1 MPDRIVP
8 LLLGLSVFV
17 SLSVA
22 LPAPSLQQMPKIRT
36 VFGRI
41 GEILPAGAPSESQ
54 IAETPFNTLVNY
66 EEQLNDWNGG
76 GEQPPASYFLFPEV
90 KRQINSKRGS
100 LGPRPL
106 STVPFDV
113 FLCLSCYQQV
123 VQYNN
128 SVQKLWNRT
137 EQTLAGLLEAEHP
150 SPAFERLLD
159 VRLPKSKSKRRPAA
173 GQKLDKADFDTTM
186 A

>member
-1 MPDRIVP
+1 MKAIVP
-8 LLLGLSVFV
+8 
-17 SLSVA
+17 
-22 LPAPSLQQMPKIRT
+22 PK
-36 VFGRI
+36 F
-41 GEILPAGAPSESQ
+41 ENYP
-54 IAETPFNTLVNY
+54 VNQAQFSAY
-66 EEQLNDWNGG
+66 GKAM
-76 GEQPPASYFLFPEV
+76 PPASHY
-90 KRQINSKRGS
+90 
-100 LGPRPL
+100 
-106 STVPFDV
+106 TVPFDV